1 MPNKIAITGGIGSGK
16 SAVCR
21 ILKERGYPV
30 FSCDEINR
38 TLLSE
43 KSYLDG
49 LCALFPAC
57 VKDGKLNKTALSA
70 LVFSDKEAL
79 KTLNAYAHPRIAKRL
94 RREME
99 GARKTCF
106 AEVPLLFE
114 SSMTKQF
121 DGAIV
126 VLRNKEER
134 IRAVVARDGLTAE
147 QAKARMRQQ
156 FDYDG
161 PLPDGCLAIEND
173 GDEAALCNKVDEVLE
188 ALKEHGL
195 L

>member
-57 VKDGKLNKTALSA
+57 VKDGKLNKAALSA

-79 KTLNAYAHPRIAKRL
+79 KTLNAYAHPRISERL
-94 RREME
+94 RRDME
-99 GARKTCF
+99 GAEKTCF

-114 SSMTKQF
+114 SGMTKQF
-121 DGAIV
+121 DCAIV
-126 VLRNKEER
+126 ILRNKEER
-134 IRAVVARDGLTAE
+134 IRAVVTHDGLTAE
-147 QAKARMRQQ
+147 QAEARMKQQ

-173 GDEAALCNKVDEVLE
+173 GDEAALCNKVDDVLE

>member
-1 MPNKIAITGGIGSGK
+1 MPNKIAVTGGIGSGK

-57 VKDGKLNKTALSA
+57 VKDEKLNKTALSA

-79 KTLNAYAHPRIAKRL
+79 KTLNAYAHPRIAERL
-94 RREME
+94 RRDME
-99 GARKTCF
+99 GAEKTCF

-114 SSMTKQF
+114 SGMTKRF
-121 DGAIV
+121 DCAIV

-147 QAKARMRQQ
+147 QAKARMKQQ

-173 GDEAALCNKVDEVLE
+173 GDETALCNKVDDVLE

>member
-1 MPNKIAITGGIGSGK
+1 MPNKIAVTGGIGSGK

-57 VKDGKLNKTALSA
+57 VKDGKLNKAALSA

-79 KTLNAYAHPRIAKRL
+79 KTLNAYAHPRIAERL
-94 RREME
+94 RRDME
-99 GARKTCF
+99 GAEKTCF

-114 SSMTKQF
+114 SGMTKRF

-147 QAKARMRQQ
+147 QAKARMKQQ

-173 GDEAALCNKVDEVLE
+173 GDEAALREKVNDVLE